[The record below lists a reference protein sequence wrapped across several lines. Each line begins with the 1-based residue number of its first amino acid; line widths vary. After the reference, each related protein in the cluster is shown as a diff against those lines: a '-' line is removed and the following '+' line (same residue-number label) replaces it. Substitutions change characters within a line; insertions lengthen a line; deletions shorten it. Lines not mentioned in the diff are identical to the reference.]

1 MARVTAENL
10 ISRLK
15 EIVGENPPDAYLGVL
30 EDITDS
36 VSDVNMDEYVNRS
49 ELEAMT
55 QERDEAIASRDDMR
69 SRYINRFYSNYDET
83 NNKGY
88 IMGEVS
94 QGAIEEEEKTI
105 TYDDLFE

>member
-15 EIVGENPPDAYLGVL
+15 EIVGENPPEAYLGVL

-36 VSDVNMDEYVNRS
+36 VSDINMAEYVNRS

-55 QERDEAIASRDDMR
+55 QERDAAIASRDDIR
-69 SRYINRFYSNYDET
+69 SRYINRFYSNYDEP

-88 IMGEVS
+88 IMGEIS
-94 QGAIEEEEKTI
+94 QGEIEDEEKELP
-105 TYDDLFE
+105 YDDLFE